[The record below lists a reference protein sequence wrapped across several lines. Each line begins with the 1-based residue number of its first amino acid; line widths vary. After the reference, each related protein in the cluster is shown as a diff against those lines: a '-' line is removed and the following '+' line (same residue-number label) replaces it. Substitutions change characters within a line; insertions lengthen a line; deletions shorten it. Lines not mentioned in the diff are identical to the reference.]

1 MQNCFQYMAGYPTAG
16 KHGLCTLTNELP
28 PVADKMTS
36 CHGRPGLVGAISQDT
51 PDRQLVGKT
60 RPTKIRENQRT
71 KKKTL
76 IILLANMSYVY
87 RYMISI

>member
-1 MQNCFQYMAGYPTAG
+1 MAGYPTAG

-51 PDRQLVGKT
+51 PGCQLVGQT
-60 RPTKIRENQRT
+60 RPSKIRGNQGI
-71 KKKTL
+71 KKMAL
-76 IILLANMSYVY
+76 IILLAYV
-87 RYMISI
+87 